1 MAGIDIA
8 DTIVVRRVAE
18 KGTKIVEEKLQS
30 QNWAGKS
37 FKEFEKKRRTLAG
50 DRGLS
55 SCKGTKTVRL
65 TQMRDTVIPD
75 TSGLLLSSGRGTS
88 LRMD

>member
-37 FKEFEKKRRTLAG
+37 FKEFEKKRRVLAG
-50 DRGLS
+50 NRGLA

-75 TSGLLLSSGRGTS
+75 TSGLILSSGRGTS
-88 LRMD
+88 LRTV